1 MRIDELARSLGSWLS
16 GKGPQNDI
24 VISARVR
31 LARNLRGFHFLTHTS
46 DKEKREIADAV
57 HGALDASGLEGVSYV
72 DLTNLP
78 SLDRQMLVERH
89 LISKELAG
97 GKGRR
102 AVAFTPAE
110 DVSLMI
116 NEEDHLRI
124 QVLKPGLALAEAFR
138 QATAVDE
145 ALEKRLDWAF
155 SSQYGYLTACPTNVG
170 TGLRASLMVH
180 LPALVFMKQI
190 EKVFQAVSKINLAVR
205 GLYGEGT
212 QATGDFYQISNQVT
226 LGRKEE
232 EILEDLARV
241 IPRIADYERRSR
253 DLWLQQDRLLLE
265 DRVFRALGVL
275 QGARKI
281 PSEETLDLLSAV
293 RMGVGLG
300 IVRGV
305 DLDRLNEIFLQCL
318 PAHLQKRAG
327 AEMSEADRDAA
338 RAKLVREK
346 LAGARP

>member
-1 MRIDELARSLGSWLS
+1 
-16 GKGPQNDI
+16 
-24 VISARVR
+24 V
-31 LARNLRGFHFLTHTS
+31 
-46 DKEKREIADAV
+46 
-57 HGALDASGLEGVSYV
+57 
-72 DLTNLP
+72 
-78 SLDRQMLVERH
+78 
-89 LISKELAG
+89 
-97 GKGRR
+97 
-102 AVAFTPAE
+102 
-110 DVSLMI
+110 

-138 QATAVDE
+138 TAADLDE
-145 ALEKRLDWAF
+145 KLEKRLDWAF
-155 SSQYGYLTACPTNVG
+155 SSQYGYLTACPTNLG

-190 EKVFQAVSKINLAVR
+190 EKVFQAVAKINLAVR

-232 EILEDLARV
+232 DLIEDLARV

-253 DLWLQQDRLLLE
+253 DLWLKEDRTLLE

-293 RMGVGLG
+293 RMGAGLG
-300 IVRGV
+300 IIRGL
-305 DLDRLNEIFLQCL
+305 DLDRLNQLFLQSL
-318 PAHLQKRAG
+318 PAHLQKRHG
-327 AEMSEADRDAA
+327 GEMSEGDRDTA
-338 RAKLVREK
+338 RAQLVREA
-346 LAGARP
+346 LAGASA

>member
-1 MRIDELARSLGSWLS
+1 
-16 GKGPQNDI
+16 
-24 VISARVR
+24 V
-31 LARNLRGFHFLTHTS
+31 
-46 DKEKREIADAV
+46 
-57 HGALDASGLEGVSYV
+57 
-72 DLTNLP
+72 
-78 SLDRQMLVERH
+78 
-89 LISKELAG
+89 
-97 GKGRR
+97 
-102 AVAFTPAE
+102 VAFSAAE

-138 QATAVDE
+138 TAADLDE
-145 ALEKRLDWAF
+145 KLEKKVDWAF
-155 SSQYGYLTACPTNVG
+155 SSQYGYLTACPTNLG

-190 EKVFQAVSKINLAVR
+190 EKVFQAVAKINLAVR

-212 QATGDFYQISNQVT
+212 QASGDFYQISNQVT

-232 EILEDLARV
+232 DLIEDLARV

-253 DLWLQQDRLLLE
+253 ELWLKEDRTLLE

-293 RMGVGLG
+293 RMGASLGL
-300 IVRGV
+300 VRGV
-305 DLDRLNEIFLQCL
+305 DLDRLNQLFLHSL
-318 PAHLQKRAG
+318 PAHLQKRHG
-327 AEMSEADRDAA
+327 GEMPEADRDAA
-338 RAKLVREK
+338 RARLVREA
-346 LAGARP
+346 LAGASA